1 METLTK
7 EKRKKQLDEALRKIE
22 AQYKQP
28 KQFPENHDWHSKH
41 EWKYKENPKKKY
53 PKPTPEELE
62 EILRIEEELWNS
74 WLDNW
79 GMSEEVRQPKKCKKC
94 GHFILFGVCEVDSC
108 TCICDVP
115 R

>member
-7 EKRKKQLDEALRKIE
+7 EKRNQQLDKALRKIE

-28 KQFPENHDWHSKH
+28 KHFPENHDWHSKH
-41 EWKYKENPKKKY
+41 EWDYKEKPKKKY

-74 WLDNW
+74 
-79 GMSEEVRQPKKCKKC
+79 
-94 GHFILFGVCEVDSC
+94 
-108 TCICDVP
+108 
-115 R
+115 